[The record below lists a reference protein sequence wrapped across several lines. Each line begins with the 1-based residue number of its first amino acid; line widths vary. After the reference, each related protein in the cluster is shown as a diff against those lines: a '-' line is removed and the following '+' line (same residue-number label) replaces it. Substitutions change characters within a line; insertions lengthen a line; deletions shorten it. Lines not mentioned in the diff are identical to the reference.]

1 MNKLSYLSNANSD
14 YIDSLYHSYKEDPD
28 SIDFGWQKFFE
39 GFDFGRGSEAGVVS
53 AETPDHFLKEIKV
66 LNLINGYRQ
75 RGHLFTKTNPVRER
89 RAYFPGK
96 DLITFDL
103 DDSDLETVFNAGVE
117 VGIGPAKLKDIL
129 ALVEQTYCQS
139 IGVEYKYVRNPEKLK
154 WFELRMESER
164 NTPNFGFETKK
175 RILAKLNEAVVFENF
190 LGTKFLGQ
198 KRFSLEGA
206 EAVIPALD
214 SVIQKGAELG
224 IEEFV
229 IGMAHRG
236 RLNVLANIM
245 HKTYKDIFSEFEGKG
260 FDVNTPFGGD
270 VKYHMGYSTDVKTD
284 SGKNVHLSLCPNPSH
299 LETVDSVV
307 QGMVRSKIDFKFE
320 GDYNRIAPILIHG
333 DASLAGQG
341 ITYEVLQMAKLDGYK
356 TGGSIHLVI
365 NNQVGFT
372 TNYKDA
378 RSSTYCTDLAKVTLS
393 PVFHVNGDDVEAIV
407 YAINMAVEYRQKYHN
422 DVFID
427 ILCYR
432 RYGHNEA
439 DEPKFTQPLLYK
451 AIESH
456 ANPREIYNQK
466 LLEQGTVDAN
476 LAKEMEKD
484 FRALLQE
491 RLNEAKEDQTYSAVH
506 QIFGGS
512 WKGLKLAKP
521 GAIAIPV
528 TTKVSSKVM
537 LTLAKAISTLPADKK
552 FFKKI
557 EKLFDERRK
566 MSDTKVFDWA
576 MGELLAYG
584 TLLQEGFRVRISGQD
599 VERGT
604 FSHRHAVLTLEDSEE
619 EYIPLAQLNK
629 ESAKFEIYNSHL
641 SEYGVLGF
649 EYGYALANPMALTIW
664 EAQFG
669 DFVNGAQI
677 IIDQFITSAE
687 TKWQR
692 SNGLVMLLPHGFEGQ
707 GPEHSSGRIERF
719 MEACADDNIQVVNC
733 TTPAN
738 FFHVLRR
745 QLKRNFRKPLVVFT
759 PKSLLRSAQCVSRLE
774 EFTDGKFNEV
784 IDDHFVKAADVKRV
798 LLCSGKVYYDLLD
811 KQQTDKRKDVA
822 VVRLEH
828 LYPIPYDQLE
838 AIQSKYKKAT
848 EFIWVQEEP
857 ENMGA
862 WPYISR
868 KFRNSSLNLE
878 LISRQESSSTATGYA
893 KQHIAQQL
901 NIVVSAFESKA
912 GLKDKKQVKVAT
924 KKIVNID

>member
-1 MNKLSYLSNANSD
+1 M
-14 YIDSLYHSYKEDPD
+14 
-28 SIDFGWQKFFE
+28 
-39 GFDFGRGSEAGVVS
+39 
-53 AETPDHFLKEIKV
+53 
-66 LNLINGYRQ
+66 
-75 RGHLFTKTNPVRER
+75 
-89 RAYFPGK
+89 
-96 DLITFDL
+96 
-103 DDSDLETVFNAGVE
+103 
-117 VGIGPAKLKDIL
+117 
-129 ALVEQTYCQS
+129 
-139 IGVEYKYVRNPEKLK
+139 
-154 WFELRMESER
+154 
-164 NTPNFGFETKK
+164 
-175 RILAKLNEAVVFENF
+175 
-190 LGTKFLGQ
+190 
-198 KRFSLEGA
+198 
-206 EAVIPALD
+206 
-214 SVIQKGAELG
+214 
-224 IEEFV
+224 
-229 IGMAHRG
+229 
-236 RLNVLANIM
+236 
-245 HKTYKDIFSEFEGKG
+245 
-260 FDVNTPFGGD
+260 
-270 VKYHMGYSTDVKTD
+270 
-284 SGKNVHLSLCPNPSH
+284 
-299 LETVDSVV
+299 
-307 QGMVRSKIDFKFE
+307 
-320 GDYNRIAPILIHG
+320 
-333 DASLAGQG
+333 
-341 ITYEVLQMAKLDGYK
+341 
-356 TGGSIHLVI
+356 
-365 NNQVGFT
+365 
-372 TNYKDA
+372 
-378 RSSTYCTDLAKVTLS
+378 
-393 PVFHVNGDDVEAIV
+393 
-407 YAINMAVEYRQKYHN
+407 
-422 DVFID
+422 FID

-745 QLKRNFRKPLVVFT
+745 QLKRKFRKPLVVFT

-822 VVRLEH
+822 VVRLEQ

>member
-1 MNKLSYLSNANSD
+1 MNKLSYLSNANSA

-96 DLITFDL
+96 ELITFGL

-307 QGMVRSKIDFKFE
+307 QGMVRSKIDFKYE
-320 GDYNRIAPILIHG
+320 GDYDRIAPILIHG

-451 AIESH
+451 AIETH

-521 GAIAIPV
+521 GAISIPV
-528 TTKVSSKVM
+528 NTKVSSKVM
-537 LTLAKAISTLPADKK
+537 LTLAKAISTLPANKK

-584 TLLQEGFRVRISGQD
+584 TLLQEGFRIRISGQD

-619 EYIPLAQLNK
+619 EYIPLAQLNND
-629 ESAKFEIYNSHL
+629 SAKFEIYNSHL

-822 VVRLEH
+822 VVRLEQ
-828 LYPIPYDQLE
+828 LYPIPYEQLE

-901 NIVVSAFESKA
+901 NIVASAFESKA